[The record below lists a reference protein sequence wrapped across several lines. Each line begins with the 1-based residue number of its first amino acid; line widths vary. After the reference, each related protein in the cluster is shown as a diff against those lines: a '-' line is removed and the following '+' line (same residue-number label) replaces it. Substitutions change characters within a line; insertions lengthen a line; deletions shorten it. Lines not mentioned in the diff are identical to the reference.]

1 MLSTGNIM
9 DIQINAS
16 CNLWYQ
22 KQTTRYLLIYP
33 AKEIQV
39 LPEIEAKKYY
49 DSGTNKLKNLKS
61 LVLNGVE
68 AGLQKKRN
76 THQKSMAQINDERS
90 GVCCLIFIVNVYNH
104 NIIVL
109 FWSDFFINIIGLNA
123 SKRGRRKCIF
133 LDQTGLN
140 LALKLKCHTSIKHRD
155 QDGNQSRVQ

>member
-1 MLSTGNIM
+1 MQPVISKTNNKVFAYLSSKRNTSFTRNRS
-9 DIQINAS
+9 QKV
-16 CNLWYQ
+16 LWL
-22 KQTTRYLLIYP
+22 R
-33 AKEIQV
+33 
-39 LPEIEAKKYY
+39 
-49 DSGTNKLKNLKS
+49 NKLKNLKS

-90 GVCCLIFIVNVYNH
+90 GVCCLIFIVNIYNH

-140 LALKLKCHTSIKHRD
+140 LALKLKCHTSIKHRN